1 MATIGRLIR
10 NFSATYNENL
20 LPASSLFDNLPTIT
34 KTAGVASA
42 NVSFD
47 NRNKLIGLGD
57 SKNINV
63 YNNDVSTDLD
73 FNFGSAFTTTLKD
86 TGYYYI
92 TLFVRNSAIPT
103 MTFNDKLILNIFQNG
118 ILFDTME
125 CDFELCLGN
134 SISYCFWNSFS
145 FSSNDVIDFTF
156 THRVAPSSPS
166 GFSRIWIDGIKLE
179 LNNKKIPFPTSFSKP
194 IKSIQNL
201 GTYDYA
207 NSLPSQ
213 SFTGTALKINN
224 NGGGANTNLNFKFDA
239 IPNIFNTTTN
249 FLEFDAL
256 ELGDK
261 VDVRADLTITTTTAN
276 QDVDI
281 YLDVALG
288 TGSNYQIF
296 LCRRNFKTAGTYSV
310 NDISNWL
317 YIGNTDTKDYNC
329 ALMFDSDANATVLNN
344 GMVINVTKRV
354 V

>member
-1 MATIGRLIR
+1 MAVQDASLGFDCVWDFENALKHVANLGGIYTFQFGFLVRVKDAPVNTLIDLHVERYVNGVLTDTYIKELNPSQYNLDRYYHFGQSFELNESQEVDFKFRLSRPTIG
-10 NFSATYNENL
+10 
-20 LPASSLFDNLPTIT
+20 LPNPS
-34 KTAGVASA
+34 
-42 NVSFD
+42 
-47 NRNKLIGLGD
+47 
-57 SKNINV
+57 
-63 YNNDVSTDLD
+63 
-73 FNFGSAFTTTLKD
+73 
-86 TGYYYI
+86 
-92 TLFVRNSAIPT
+92 
-103 MTFNDKLILNIFQNG
+103 
-118 ILFDTME
+118 
-125 CDFELCLGN
+125 
-134 SISYCFWNSFS
+134 
-145 FSSNDVIDFTF
+145 FTF
-156 THRVAPSSPS
+156 CFDAFQLVFEKINS
-166 GFSRIWIDGIKLE
+166 GFGMPSPYTLP
-179 LNNKKIPFPTSFSKP
+179 LYT
-194 IKSIQNL
+194 QTH

-224 NGGGANTNLNFKFDA
+224 NGGGANTNLDFKFSA

-288 TGSNYQIF
+288 TASNYQIF

-344 GMVINVTKRV
+344 GMVINVIKRLA
-354 V
+354 